1 MDGTLVKI
9 TQREV
14 DVQRD
19 LVLARSDLYLI
30 KDSLVKAVESCRGGV
45 LDADAARK
53 LSKELEKQASH
64 LSNVSSELLVC
75 DQRLGE
81 VLTLDFTTET
91 DKKELLI
98 AEGNDEEGKND
109 ESMDSHSKEDD
120 DEDENNEKVTVT
132 VAVTVTM
139 THIKP

>member
-19 LVLARSDLYLI
+19 LVLARSELYLI

-53 LSKELEKQASH
+53 SAKNLRSKLPISAMYQANSLSVIRGWEKS
-64 LSNVSSELLVC
+64 
-75 DQRLGE
+75 
-81 VLTLDFTTET
+81 
-91 DKKELLI
+91 
-98 AEGNDEEGKND
+98 
-109 ESMDSHSKEDD
+109 
-120 DEDENNEKVTVT
+120 
-132 VAVTVTM
+132 
-139 THIKP
+139 